1 VIAAGVALVVI
12 RFFAEPIDPHAIAA
26 RYSRQC
32 SGVAATT
39 AACKRMQWQLE
50 DILYQQLRAG
60 AATTPEIWRIA
71 AAADVPYLAALG
83 LYRLADAYTPADDA
97 IVLAQMDSP
106 YRMVRDAAFSL
117 ADRMATDRGR
127 KISARVQSDPTAAP
141 RVADEAPSAARLGL
155 PVYPGAVF
163 RPFASGGGRA
173 TFTTADP
180 PDKVAA
186 FYTRAGHRPL
196 TPDELTARQEK
207 LKAEKEAAFA
217 NPQAI
222 ARKMQEAAA
231 AGKDPQAVV
240 AEMTAKMAGAEKDWT
255 SALSSE
261 EGVRSPRFVPIDE
274 PAFPRV
280 MVLFHDELVGATA
293 VVFLEVPTAGQRAMV
308 KLAGSATEADAER
321 LRHRMEA
328 MQLLA
333 RSPVDDP

>member
-1 VIAAGVALVVI
+1 VIAAGVALAVI
-12 RFFAEPIDPHAIAA
+12 RFLAEPIDPHAVAA
-26 RYSRQC
+26 RYTRQC

-39 AACKRMQWQLE
+39 AECKRMQWQLE

-60 AATTPEIWRIA
+60 AATTPETWRIA

-83 LYRLADAYTPADDA
+83 LSRLADAYTPADDA

-106 YRMVRDAAFSL
+106 YRMVRDAAFAL

-127 KISARVQSDPTAAP
+127 KMSARVRTDAAASP

-155 PVYPGAVF
+155 PVFPGAVF
-163 RPFASGGGRA
+163 RPFASGGDRA

-186 FYTRAGHRPL
+186 FYARAGHRPL

-207 LKAEKEAAFA
+207 LKAEKEAALSD
-217 NPQAI
+217 PRAI

-231 AGKDPQAVV
+231 AGKDPQAAL
-240 AEMTAKMAGAEKDWT
+240 AEMTARLAAADKDWT

-261 EGVRSPRFVPIDE
+261 EGVRSPRFVPIEE
-274 PAFPRV
+274 PGFPRV

-293 VVFLEVPTAGQRAMV
+293 VVFLEVPTASERAMM
-308 KLAGSATEADAER
+308 KLAGSAREADVES
-321 LRHRMEA
+321 LRRWMEA
-328 MQLLA
+328 TQLLA